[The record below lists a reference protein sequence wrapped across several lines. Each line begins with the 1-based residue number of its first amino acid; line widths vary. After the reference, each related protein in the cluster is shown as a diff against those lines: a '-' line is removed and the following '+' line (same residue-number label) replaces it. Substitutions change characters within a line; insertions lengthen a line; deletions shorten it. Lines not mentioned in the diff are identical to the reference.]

1 MHSSNGKY
9 KEVVA
14 LKTFVSSIASI
25 ESYAVEMDDS
35 FKYSGNFLSKI
46 DLKRTVET
54 EKAVTIDGIGFHS
67 NIPL

>member
-1 MHSSNGKY
+1 
-9 KEVVA
+9 
-14 LKTFVSSIASI
+14 
-25 ESYAVEMDDS
+25 MDDS
-35 FKYSGNFLSKI
+35 FKYSRNFLRI